1 MSYTSVKGMDD
12 VLPPHSCLWAHV
24 QKKARHLFE
33 AFGFSEIITP
43 VLERTELFIRGVGQT
58 TDIVEKQMYTF
69 LDKNGDSLALR
80 PEGTASV
87 VRAYI
92 EHQLYHP
99 DPYQKFYY
107 WGPMYR
113 YERMQ
118 KGRYRQFYQFGV
130 EVFGASSPRV
140 DAETIFMLTQLY
152 HTLGIKSFEVQIN
165 SLGCK
170 DCRPTYR
177 EKLLTFLQSKKSS
190 LCEECQRR
198 LEKNPLRILDC
209 KNEGCQKVAKEAPR
223 LTDHLCATCNSHF
236 EDVKVALNQLN
247 VVFQVNP
254 NIVRGLDYYVRTAFE
269 IVSSDLGAQNALG
282 GGGRYD
288 GLVANLGGPDVPAFG
303 FACGIERLMIALE
316 NQEALPA
323 TLDLFIAALGA
334 KAQAFS
340 YGLVNKLRLQGVRAE
355 VDYEDRPLKTQMKKA
370 DRMSSRFVLIIGD
383 DEMDK
388 GEAVLRNMT
397 TKEQKNISF
406 GEILRTFGAQDDKP
420 AQDDKSS

>member
-12 VLPPHSCLWAHV
+12 VWPPQSLLWAQV
-24 QKKARHLFE
+24 EKKARHLFE

-43 VLERTELFIRGVGQT
+43 VLERTELFTRTVGQT

-69 LDKNGDSLALR
+69 LDKNGDSLTLR
-80 PEGTASV
+80 PEATASV

-130 EVFGASSPRV
+130 EVLGASSPRI
-140 DAETIFMLTQLY
+140 DAETIFMLTELY
-152 HTLGIKSFEVQIN
+152 RMLGVKNFEVQIN

-170 DCRPTYR
+170 TCRPPFR
-177 EKLLTFLQSKKSS
+177 ESLLAFLTSQKSS

-209 KNEGCQKVAKEAPR
+209 KNETCQSVAKQAPHM
-223 LTDHLCATCNSHF
+223 TDHVCVECKNHF
-236 EDVKVALNQLN
+236 EAVKVSLNQLN
-247 VVFQVNP
+247 VIFQINF
-254 NIVRGLDYYVRTAFE
+254 NIVRGLDYYVKTAFE
-269 IVSSDLGAQNALG
+269 IVSSGLGAQNALG

-288 GLVANLGGPDVPAFG
+288 GLVAELGGPDVPAFG
-303 FACGIERLMIALE
+303 FAGGIERLMIALQ
-316 NQEALPA
+316 NQSDVKS
-323 TLDLFIAALGA
+323 TCDLFIAALGP

-370 DRMSSRFVLIIGD
+370 DRLKCSFVLIIGE
-383 DEMDK
+383 DEMSK
-388 GEAVLRNMT
+388 GEAVLRNMK
-397 TKEQKNISF
+397 TKEQKSIPFDKIS
-406 GEILRTFGAQDDKP
+406 EVIRRELQ
-420 AQDDKSS
+420 S